1 MPTRILIADDHSLLR
16 QGLRQLLADEFPTVE
31 IVEADGLD
39 AALEILARAP
49 ADLLLFDLGMP
60 GMAGA
65 DSLRALRESY
75 PESRIIVVTGVED
88 RTTILECL
96 AAGVHGYVLK
106 ASPVEEFIRAVQMV
120 LAGDMYVA
128 AALSNLSAQP
138 RPEPRPLPAT
148 AVVMAP
154 PSPPAV
160 APIPSNPTQFT
171 ARQLEVLQLL
181 GEGRSTKDIARIL
194 DLGPGTVKIHLAAI
208 YRRLNAHNRT
218 EAVIL
223 ASRLKH

>member
-65 DSLRALRESY
+65 DSLRALRETY

-128 AALSNLSAQP
+128 AALSNLSAQS

-148 AVVMAP
+148 AVVMP
-154 PSPPAV
+154 PVPPTAVPPPA
-160 APIPSNPTQFT
+160 NPTQFT

-223 ASRLKH
+223 ANRLKP